1 MIKNKDKVYFCNCVQ
16 KTVAVKI
23 HDGESVE
30 ELKSGNISAAV
41 FEKDD
46 RKKCLEKW
54 EDTDLI
60 VMQLKHYVVLMLR
73 LDLISLLLMNLQ
85 NCDTNNKNIICMKC
99 YFYYHLSCLGRR
111 SNFKNLTSDACIL
124 YKERNKLL

>member
-41 FEKDD
+41 FEKND
-46 RKKCLEKW
+46 RKKCLEK
-54 EDTDLI
+54 
-60 VMQLKHYVVLMLR
+60 
-73 LDLISLLLMNLQ
+73 
-85 NCDTNNKNIICMKC
+85 
-99 YFYYHLSCLGRR
+99 
-111 SNFKNLTSDACIL
+111 
-124 YKERNKLL
+124 